1 MMSLQGALYPWRFRI
16 VLALLALL
24 VGVIAWRIVD
34 LQVMDQGFLKGQGD
48 ARSVRHIPIP
58 AHRGLITD
66 RNGEPLAV
74 STPVTTLWG
83 NPKELQAARAR
94 WPELA
99 KALGQDAA
107 VLSER
112 LQSQASR
119 EFMYLVRGLTP
130 EQGQEILDLKIPG
143 VYAQEEF
150 RRFYPAGEVAAHVVG
165 FTDID
170 DRGREGMEL
179 AYDEWLAG
187 VPGKR
192 QVLKDRRGRLIK
204 DVQVTKN
211 AKPGKAMALSI
222 DLRLQ
227 YLAHSELRNVVHEYG
242 AKAASLVMVDV
253 KTGEILAM
261 ANQPTYNPNNRRNLQ
276 PAAMRNRAMIDVF
289 EPGSTVKP
297 FSIAAALA
305 TGKYQPDSVVN
316 TLPGWMR
323 IGRYTIRDVS
333 RGGMLS
339 LTGILMKSSNVGIS
353 KIALDIGAEPVYAV
367 MQQAGFGQDT
377 GLGFPGERVGNLPN
391 HRKWRDAET
400 ASLAYGYGLSVTAV
414 QLAHAYAVL
423 GNQGTNVPLSL
434 LRLDRAQDG
443 VQVIDK
449 QISGTVLQMLRA
461 VVEEEGGGGA
471 RAKVPGYHV
480 GGKSGT
486 AKKISGT
493 GGYTKD
499 AYRSFFAGV
508 APLSNPRIAAV
519 VVVDEPSKGQYYGGL
534 VAAPVFG
541 KVMARA
547 LRLMNVAPDNLPPP
561 AELQTAEAAKGKE
574 GAADADA
581 IESPA
586 ATRRQRRPDP
596 RADARQPQGSWW
608 RPVPGGAGA
617 AA

>member
-112 LQSQASR
+112 LQSQSSR

-547 LRLMNVAPDNLPPP
+547 LRLMNVAPDNLSPP
-561 AELQTAEAAKGKE
+561 AELQTAEAAKGK
-574 GAADADA
+574 
-581 IESPA
+581 
-586 ATRRQRRPDP
+586 
-596 RADARQPQGSWW
+596 
-608 RPVPGGAGA
+608 GGRS
-617 AA
+617 

>member
-1 MMSLQGALYPWRFRI
+1 MTIKGALYPWRFRI
-16 VLALLALL
+16 VLTLLALL

-34 LQVMDQGFLKGQGD
+34 LQVMDQAFLQGQGD

-107 VLSER
+107 SLSER

-119 EFMYLVRGLTP
+119 EFIYLVRGLTP
-130 EQGQEILDLKIPG
+130 EQGQDVLDLKIPG
-143 VYAQEEF
+143 VYSQEEF

-204 DVQVTKN
+204 DVQVVKN
-211 AKPGKAMALSI
+211 AKAGKAMALSI

-297 FSIAAALA
+297 FSIAAALG

-423 GNQGTNVPLSL
+423 GNQGVNVPLSL
-434 LRLDRAQDG
+434 LRLDQTQDG

-449 QISGTVLQMLRA
+449 QISATVLQMLRA

-561 AELQTAEAAKGKE
+561 AELQTAETSEGKG
-574 GAADADA
+574 GR
-581 IESPA
+581 S
-586 ATRRQRRPDP
+586 
-596 RADARQPQGSWW
+596 
-608 RPVPGGAGA
+608 
-617 AA
+617 

>member
-1 MMSLQGALYPWRFRI
+1 MTLQGALYPWRFRI
-16 VLALLALL
+16 VLTLLALL
-24 VGVIAWRIVD
+24 VGAIVWRIVD

-83 NPKELQAARAR
+83 NPKELQTAKSR
-94 WPELA
+94 WPDLA

-107 VLSER
+107 TLSER
-112 LQSQASR
+112 LRSQASR
-119 EFMYLVRGLTP
+119 EFIYLVRGLTP
-130 EQGQEILDLKIPG
+130 ELGQEVLDLKIPG

-204 DVQVTKN
+204 DVQVVKN
-211 AKPGKAMALSI
+211 AKAGKAMALSI

-227 YLAHSELRNVVHEYG
+227 YLAHSELRNVVQEYG

-297 FSIAAALA
+297 FSIAAALG

-333 RGGMLS
+333 RGGMLT

-367 MQQAGFGQDT
+367 MQKAGFGQDT

-423 GNQGTNVPLSL
+423 GNQGSNVPLSL
-434 LRLDRAQDG
+434 LRLDRTQDG

-449 QISGTVLQMLRA
+449 EISGIVLQMLRA
-461 VVEEEGGGGA
+461 VVEDEGGGGA

-519 VVVDEPSKGQYYGGL
+519 IVVDEPSKGQYYGGL

-561 AELQTAEAAKGKE
+561 AELQTAEAAKGK
-574 GAADADA
+574 
-581 IESPA
+581 
-586 ATRRQRRPDP
+586 
-596 RADARQPQGSWW
+596 
-608 RPVPGGAGA
+608 GGRI
-617 AA
+617 

>member
-561 AELQTAEAAKGKE
+561 AELQAAEAAKGK
-574 GAADADA
+574 
-581 IESPA
+581 
-586 ATRRQRRPDP
+586 
-596 RADARQPQGSWW
+596 
-608 RPVPGGAGA
+608 GGRS
-617 AA
+617 

>member
-486 AKKISGT
+486 SKKISGT

-561 AELQTAEAAKGKE
+561 AELQTAEAAKGK
-574 GAADADA
+574 
-581 IESPA
+581 
-586 ATRRQRRPDP
+586 
-596 RADARQPQGSWW
+596 
-608 RPVPGGAGA
+608 GGRS
-617 AA
+617 